1 MGVLPYKTNGNF
13 IKTGALPAK
22 RNFTSCVMRRS
33 SLFVIKE
40 HDYLKKLNF
49 YYIDLKYIR
58 DLSNADDN
66 VMSISPQ
73 RGKENRP
80 FVGVVVLLNGR
91 HYCIPLTSP
100 KPKFQNK
107 KSQVDFI
114 KIFDD
119 SKKNEDGTSKL
130 IGVLNINNM
139 IPVIDSVI
147 QKVDL
152 TIHKNDVIEIK
163 NHKELMQKQLKWCR
177 DHADTIENR
186 ANKVYD
192 LVTNKPDKNRNLVK
206 RSSKFA
212 ELEKIADKF
221 LKK

>member
-1 MGVLPYKTNGNF
+1 
-13 IKTGALPAK
+13 
-22 RNFTSCVMRRS
+22 
-33 SLFVIKE
+33 
-40 HDYLKKLNF
+40 
-49 YYIDLKYIR
+49 
-58 DLSNADDN
+58 
-66 VMSISPQ
+66 
-73 RGKENRP
+73 
-80 FVGVVVLLNGR
+80 
-91 HYCIPLTSP
+91 
-100 KPKFQNK
+100 

-152 TIHKNDVIEIK
+152 TIHKNDAVEIK

-192 LVTNKPDKNRNLVK
+192 LVTNKPDKNRNLVNLCDCVHI
-206 RSSKFA
+206 
-212 ELEKIADKF
+212 LEACRATGLVLAAFLNF
-221 LKK
+221 LKFFQHFFYPLRLN